1 MIGFFGGSF
10 DPVHFGHLNNA
21 RAMKRLLD
29 LSELY
34 FMPCAKPV
42 HKSELSFSNQARI
55 EMLQLAI
62 QDYDELKIDLREINR
77 KSASYTITSLIEIK
91 QQHPKTPICLI
102 MGMDSYINL
111 PTWKDYQD
119 FVRYTHLVV
128 LNRPEFTNN
137 QIEFDLFTETQN
149 INDLH
154 QQACGLVY
162 FANTPML
169 DISSSMIRGKISS
182 QSDLTGLMPDTLI
195 HYINHH
201 GINQTT

>member
-10 DPVHFGHLNNA
+10 DPVHFGHLDNA

-34 FMPCAKPV
+34 LMPCAKPV

-77 KSASYTITSLIEIK
+77 ESASYTITSLIEIK
-91 QQHPKTPICLI
+91 QQYPTTPICLI
-102 MGMDSYINL
+102 MGMDSYVNL
-111 PTWKDYQD
+111 PSWKDYQE
-119 FVRYTHLVV
+119 FAQYTHLVI

>member
-21 RAMKRLLD
+21 RAIKRLLN

-34 FMPCAKPV
+34 LMPCAKPV
-42 HKSELSFSNQARI
+42 HKGELSFSNQARI
-55 EMLQLAI
+55 EMLELAI

-91 QQHPKTPICLI
+91 RQYPDTPICLI
-102 MGMDSYINL
+102 MGMDSYVNL
-111 PTWKDYQD
+111 DSWKDYQD
-119 FVRYTHLVV
+119 FAQYTHLVV
-128 LNRPEFTNN
+128 LGRSGITNN
-137 QIEFDLFTETQN
+137 RVAFESFNETQT

-154 QQACGLVY
+154 QYPYGLVY

-169 DISSSMIRGKISS
+169 DISSSMIRGKIST

-195 HYINHH
+195 HYINQHETKS
-201 GINQTT
+201 TT